1 MRKFNRNNQRKKNY
15 LLLSSAITALVI
27 AVAVVANVCFFAL
40 ASHFVWYIDM
50 TEGQVFTLSPEAKSF
65 LDDVEGE
72 VNIYFTVE
80 PDQIAKKSA
89 YLNYV
94 YRTALEMQSE
104 YKNINVECIDIV
116 KNPGFYKQFYQTAA
130 QQIYT
135 DSVVVQS
142 GTEFRIYYID
152 SFFITDEDGTSIWA
166 YQGEYK
172 LVSAILSV
180 TDSEMPP
187 VYFTA
192 SHGEKV
198 GEDGMALKNLFS
210 DAGYEVRYID
220 LAKENISDD
229 ARIVVINDPLYDFG
243 GFVAGDDGE
252 NEISKLDDFLDRKG
266 CLVVFT
272 SPENVGNLTNLREF
286 LTEWGIGF
294 NDDTYV
300 KDTNNSV
307 STDGRSIVA
316 KYAEEGT
323 LGASLYT
330 DIATLDTMPKT
341 ILKNAMPINIL
352 FEENSK
358 LNGTVQVSPVLL
370 SHDGAK
376 ALKDG
381 SESDL
386 GSVPLMTI
394 SRDTRI
400 VDNEYYYSYVVACG
414 SADYVNS
421 GYLTSNTYANADILY
436 NTIRLTGRERIL
448 ADIDYKVLDDTALD
462 ITTAQANK
470 WAVAMTVTLPV
481 IIAVAGVA
489 VWIRR
494 KNA

>member
-50 TEGQVFTLSPEAKSF
+50 TEGQVFTLSPEAKAF
-65 LDDVEGE
+65 LDEVEGD

-94 YRTALEMQSE
+94 YRTALEMQAE

-130 QQIYT
+130 QKIYT
-135 DSVVVQS
+135 DSVVIES

-152 SFFITDEDGTSIWA
+152 SFFITDEDGKSIWA

-187 VYFTA
+187 VYFTS
-192 SHGEKV
+192 SHGERV
-198 GEDGMALKNLFS
+198 GEDGLALKNLFS

-220 LAKENISDD
+220 LAKENISED

-243 GFVAGDDGE
+243 GVVAGDDSE
-252 NEISKLDDFLDRKG
+252 NEIAKLDDFLDRRG
-266 CLVVFT
+266 CLLVFT
-272 SPENVGNLTNLREF
+272 SPENVDNLTNLREF
-286 LTEWGIGF
+286 LAEWGIGF
-294 NDDTYV
+294 KGDTYI
-300 KDTNNSV
+300 KDTDNAV

-341 ILKNAMPINIL
+341 ILKNAMPIEIL

-358 LNGTVQVSPVLL
+358 LNGTIQVSPVLL
-370 SHDGAK
+370 SHDSAK
-376 ALKDG
+376 ALCDG
-381 SESDL
+381 EESDI

-394 SRDTRI
+394 SRDVTI
-400 VDNEYYYSYVVACG
+400 ANNDYYYSYVVACG

-436 NTIRLTGRERIL
+436 NTIKLTGRERIL

-462 ITTAQANK
+462 ITTDQANK
-470 WAVAMTVTLPV
+470 WAVVMTVTLPV
-481 IIAVAGVA
+481 IIAAAGA
-489 VWIRR
+489 VVCIRR
-494 KNA
+494 RNA